1 MVAGLA
7 RRDRRVRPFFGFA
20 VAALLLVAGFLP
32 VVRVIYAV
40 PLLRVPAWPRL
51 LPVGCLGIAIAAAF
65 GWDLVLYGRGT
76 GGSQRFR
83 SGRSGAGRRRRGGQA
98 PAAPPPAAG
107 VNLAVRRSPGVGPAR
122 A

>member
-7 RRDRRVRPFFGFA
+7 LRDRRVWPFFGFA

-65 GWDLVLYGRGT
+65 GWDLMLYGRGT

-83 SGRSGAGRRRRGGQA
+83 SGRARPASRGPRCPA
-98 PAAPPPAAG
+98 PATPPPAARPR
-107 VNLAVRRSPGVGPAR
+107 LS
-122 A
+122 